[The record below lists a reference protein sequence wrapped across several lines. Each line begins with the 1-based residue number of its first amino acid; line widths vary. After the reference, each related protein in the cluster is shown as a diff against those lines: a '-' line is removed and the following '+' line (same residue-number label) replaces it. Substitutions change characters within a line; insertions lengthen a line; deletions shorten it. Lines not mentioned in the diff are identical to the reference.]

1 MDVTARP
8 WRRWAT
14 AVTAALALALTTG
27 AAPSSATGTGDDLG
41 PEITAIMHK
50 APYVHSQWGLLE
62 LDDQGNVVHSDFP
75 DQFFLPGSTAKLFA
89 VSGAWHALGGDHRFT
104 TPVQALGTRRGSV
117 LTGAL
122 SLVAQG
128 DLTMGGRT
136 KPDGS
141 VDYVPIDHTY
151 ANDAPGA
158 TLTPEN
164 PLAGLDQIA
173 RQVRAAGITE
183 VRGNVVVDARLFT
196 TFPPLDPAP
205 NPLIINDNLID
216 LLTTATT
223 PGHQAKL
230 SWRPQVAPYQVTSSV
245 QTVAAGGTSAI
256 TVTAS
261 PDGTRI
267 HLSGTIAAGSQPE
280 LRVSSVQDPESFGR
294 TALIEALA
302 RAGVSVTAAPTGAN
316 PVSLLPGS
324 YTGTPRVAAYVSP
337 QFWQYARL
345 IFKVSHNLGANLTVC
360 LMAVTAHSHQCGDG
374 FPVLHS
380 FLVQAGIDPTQVNL
394 LDGRGGDPNDRVTP
408 RVENEILRYWAHTP
422 DAARFRKAQ
431 PLMGVDGLLAF
442 VCPSSS
448 DCPGK
453 GKVWAKTGTVAGE
466 DAVNQRIA
474 EGALSIGGYL
484 EVRGGRFYTFYLVM
498 NGASVPDIQGVIDG
512 GDDLARIAGLLQ
524 VQAAEDATAH

>member
-1 MDVTARP
+1 MGVRVRA

-14 AVTAALALALTTG
+14 AVTAAFAVAL
-27 AAPSSATGTGDDLG
+27 GTAVTPASPVTPQRDDLG

-50 APYVHSQWGLLE
+50 APYAHAQWGLLE
-62 LDDQGNVVHSDFP
+62 VDDQTGRIVHSDFP
-75 DQFFLPGSTAKLFA
+75 DQFFIPGSTAKLFG
-89 VSGAWHALGGDHRFT
+89 VSGAWNALGGDHRFT
-104 TPVQALGTRRGSV
+104 TPVQALGRRAGSV
-117 LTGAL
+117 LHGNL

-164 PLAGLDQIA
+164 PLAGLDLIAHQI
-173 RQVRAAGITE
+173 RRAGITE
-183 VRGNVVVDARLFT
+183 VRGDVVVDDRLFT

-205 NPLIINDNLID
+205 TPLIINDNVID
-216 LLTTATT
+216 LLSTATT
-223 PGHQAKL
+223 PGHPAKL
-230 SWRPQVAPYQVTSSV
+230 SWRPQVAPYQVTSNV
-245 QTVAAGGTSAI
+245 RTVAAGGPTDI
-256 TVTAS
+256 TVSAS

-267 HLSGTIAAGSQPE
+267 HLTGTIAADAQPT
-280 LRVSSVQDPESFGR
+280 LRVSPIQDPSAFGR

-302 RAGVSVTAAPTGAN
+302 RAGVKVTATATGAN
-316 PVSLLPGS
+316 PVRLLPRD
-324 YTGTPRVAAYVSP
+324 YTGARRVAAYVSP

-345 IFKVSHNLGANLTVC
+345 IFKVSLNLGGNLAIC

-374 FPVLHS
+374 FRVLRS
-380 FLVQAGIDPTQVNL
+380 FLVRAGIDPTQLNL
-394 LDGRGGDPNDRVTP
+394 LDGRGGDPNDRLTP
-408 RVENEILRYWAHTP
+408 RVVTQLLRYWASTRE
-422 DAARFRKAQ
+422 ATRFREAQ
-431 PLMGVDGLLAF
+431 PLLGVDGLLAF
-442 VCPSSS
+442 VCPDPS

-453 GKVWAKTGTVAGE
+453 GKVWAKTGTAAGE

-474 EGALSIGGYL
+474 EGALAIAGYL
-484 EVRGGRFYTFYLVM
+484 EVRPGRFHSFDLVM

-524 VQAAEDATAH
+524 EQAAARR